1 MLWAAQKIA
10 HKFMESVEVK
20 QQKEVSLQQDYGML
34 GVVNPAVKWG
44 PLGSTQS
51 GFVELGQVEA

>member
-1 MLWAAQKIA
+1 
-10 HKFMESVEVK
+10 MESVEVK
-20 QQKEVSLQQDYGML
+20 QQKEVSLQQDCGML